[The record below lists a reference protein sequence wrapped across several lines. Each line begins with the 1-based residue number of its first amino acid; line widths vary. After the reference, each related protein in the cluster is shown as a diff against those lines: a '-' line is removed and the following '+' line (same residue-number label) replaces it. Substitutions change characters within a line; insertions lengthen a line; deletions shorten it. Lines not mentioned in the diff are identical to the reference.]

1 MAAGT
6 STMRESLI
14 EELKRYVGFTPDDAD
29 TLRALGPVVDTH
41 LGALTDRFY
50 SQIPAHPEA
59 AEVFTGG
66 EVQIARLRQ
75 SLQHWARGLFAG
87 VYDEAYADQR
97 LKIGLRHVALGLPQ
111 RYVLGA
117 IHVVDTFLRH
127 VLTEALSEH
136 GRRAEALGSLS
147 RILSIDTCLI
157 CESYFEGSLAA
168 LRAANT
174 QLRDA
179 NLRLEQ
185 ANREKTE
192 FLAIVSHELRTPL
205 TSLLGFAK
213 LQADGHVA
221 AAADRENVNREIHR
235 AGDLVMDLL
244 DDFVDISRMDAG
256 LLTLTSA
263 AVDVASVIT
272 EVSGLTEPAA
282 RARGLSLC
290 SAIHGIPPVSA
301 DARRLRQVFL
311 NVVGNAIKFTDAGEI
326 RLEATVDGSSRQ
338 ALITVRD
345 TGVGVPRRRQPF
357 VFERFHHF
365 DPKAN
370 EPRAGVGL
378 GLSIARDLVRR
389 MGGDIALAS
398 DGEGRGTT
406 VTVSLPLHGS
416 ATPPGALRATDARE
430 VP

>member
-1 MAAGT
+1 
-6 STMRESLI
+6 MRESLI
-14 EELKRYVGFTPDDAD
+14 EELKRYVGFTPEDGE
-29 TLRALGPVVDTH
+29 TLRALGPLVDRH
-41 LGALTDRFY
+41 LDALTDRFY

-66 EVQIARLRQ
+66 EAQIARLRQ

-87 VYDEAYADQR
+87 IYDEAYAHER
-97 LKIGLRHVALGLPQ
+97 LRIGLRHVALGLPQ

-117 IHVVDTFLRH
+117 IHVVDTFLRD
-127 VLTEALSEH
+127 VVTEALSEH
-136 GRRAEALGSLS
+136 GRRADALGSLS

-174 QLRDA
+174 ELRDA

-185 ANREKTE
+185 TNREKTE

-221 AAADRENVNREIHR
+221 AAADRQDVSREIHR

-256 LLTLTSA
+256 LLTLTAA

-272 EVSGLTEPAA
+272 EVSGLTTPAA
-282 RARGLSLC
+282 RARGLSLS
-290 SAIHGIPPVSA
+290 SAIHDIPPVSA

-311 NVVGNAIKFTDAGEI
+311 NVVGNAIKFTDVGEI
-326 RLEATVDGSSRQ
+326 RLEATVDTSGRR
-338 ALITVRD
+338 ALVTVRD
-345 TGVGVPRRRQPF
+345 TGVGVARRRQPF

-378 GLSIARDLVRR
+378 GLSIARDLMRR
-389 MGGDIALAS
+389 MGGDVSLES
-398 DGEGRGTT
+398 DGEGRGTA
-406 VTVSLPLHGS
+406 VTVSIPLHGD
-416 ATPPGALRATDARE
+416 ATHSGRVRAADGRE
-430 VP
+430 RP